1 MLHLAAALGQ
11 AGLRHSQQSV
21 EQLAGSLTHEAG
33 HFDAHARWGADE
45 TQAAWAPGRA
55 VMKADELEPSGY
67 ARGNA
72 DEDYAES
79 YRLYFQV
86 KGTPAEAEV
95 RALLPARF
103 QLLDTLHSTP

>member
-33 HFDAHARWGADE
+33 HFDAHARWG
-45 TQAAWAPGRA
+45 QAAWAPGRA